1 MFYIICS
8 CPTTSPFCTSPLFPF
23 ALYFRFLLTDDIKV
37 SCDLFGAK
45 AVGDFTDV
53 VSRVF
58 QAEIADCEAGQS
70 PRPAGV
76 SGKRP
81 PILQP
86 ADGGVWVTG
95 SDAGQLYAAPHLY
108 LS

>member
-1 MFYIICS
+1 MFYVIYS
-8 CPTTSPFCTSPLFPF
+8 CPTTSPVCHSPLS
-23 ALYFRFLLTDDIKV
+23 LYFLFYFLTDDIKV
-37 SCDLFGAK
+37 SCDLFGAE

-53 VSRVF
+53 VSGVF

-76 SGKRP
+76 SRKRP

-86 ADGGVWVTG
+86 ADGRVGVPG
-95 SDAGQLYAAPHLY
+95 GDAGQLYAAPHLY